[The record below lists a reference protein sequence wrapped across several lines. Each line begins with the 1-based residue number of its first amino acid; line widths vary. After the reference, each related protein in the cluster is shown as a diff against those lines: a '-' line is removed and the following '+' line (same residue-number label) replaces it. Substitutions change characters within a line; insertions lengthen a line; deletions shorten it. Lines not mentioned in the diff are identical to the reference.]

1 MGIKVFIIDDSAVVR
16 EVMTSLLSKAPDITV
31 IGTAPDPIF
40 ALQRLPGNWPDVI
53 VLDMEMP
60 RMDGLT
66 FLRKLMAEHPT
77 PVVVCSSLTEQGAQI
92 TFDAFSAGAVAVV
105 TKPGSGVGSFLRES
119 AKRIIDE
126 VRAAASARVH
136 VLTESPRRS
145 QERHRTPKLTADAML
160 DAAPQ
165 GKGGYRTSDQLI
177 AIATSTGGTQ
187 ALEFLLPKLSPGAPG
202 LVIVQHMPER
212 FTFLFAQRLNDL
224 CQIVVKEAANGDRV
238 LRGQA
243 LIAPGG
249 RHLLVKRNG
258 AQYVVEVKDGP
269 LVCRHRPSAD
279 VLFRSAAVH
288 AGRNAIGVIM
298 TGMGDDGAR
307 GLKEMHEA
315 GARTIAQDE
324 ESCVVFGM
332 PKVAIDLDAVDE
344 VLSLDRIAA
353 TLGRLQ

>member
-1 MGIKVFIIDDSAVVR
+1 MAIKVFIIDDSAVVR
-16 EVMTSLLSKAPDITV
+16 EVMTALLSKAPDIQV
-31 IGTAPDPIF
+31 IGAAFDPVF

-66 FLRKLMAEHPT
+66 FLRRLMAEHPT
-77 PVVVCSSLTEQGAQI
+77 PVVVCSSLTEHGAQL
-92 TFDAFSAGAVAVV
+92 TFDAFAAGAVAVV
-105 TKPGSGVGSFLRES
+105 PKPRSGIGGFLRES
-119 AKRIIDE
+119 AKLIIDE
-126 VRAAASARVH
+126 VRAAASARVRAL
-136 VLTESPRRS
+136 VQPLPAP
-145 QERHRTPKLTADAML
+145 ERHGSPKPAADVMP
-160 DAAPQ
+160 DAARQ
-165 GKGGYRTSDQLI
+165 GKAMHQASEQLI
-177 AIATSTGGTQ
+177 AIATSTGGIQ
-187 ALEFLLPKLSPGAPG
+187 ALGYLLPRLPPTTPG

-212 FTFLFAQRLNDL
+212 FTWLFAQRLNDL
-224 CQIVVKEAANGDRV
+224 CRISVKEAANGDRV
-238 LRGQA
+238 QRGQA

-249 RHLLVKRNG
+249 RHLLVRRSG
-258 AQYVVEVKDGP
+258 AQYVAEVKDGP

-307 GLKEMHEA
+307 GLKEMHDA

-332 PKVAIDLDAVDE
+332 PRVAIDLDAADE

-353 TLGRLQ
+353 TLARLQ